1 MKRLVGLV
9 PLVALIATANLARA
23 DIFMR
28 QNQHVDAFQM
38 MGQTQPA
45 TDMEVTVWMT
55 DKGMRSDNPQQS
67 AIVKLDQKM
76 LLLLNHEQR
85 KVARMPLDPDAMAA
99 NIASQGQELSAGDKA
114 QFQEM
119 MGKMSEIKVSI
130 TETGERRKIGD
141 WNCTKYLQTIE
152 TFMGPA
158 TTEVWA
164 TEDLEIDMD
173 RYVDLTTAMMA
184 MQPGMKENLAQVQS
198 ELKKIK
204 GVRVHEKTSNDM
216 MGTKVNSTITLIEF
230 KQGKA
235 PDDLFDLPQGYTNQ

>member
-1 MKRLVGLV
+1 MKRLASLA
-9 PLVALIATANLARA
+9 LLIALIVTADVARA

-28 QNQHVDAFQM
+28 QNQQVDSFQM

-55 DKGMRSDNPQQS
+55 DRGMRSDNPQQS

-85 KVARMPLDPDAMAA
+85 RIVRMPLDADAMAS
-99 NIASQGQELSAGDKA
+99 NIASQGRDLSADDQT

-119 MGKMSEIKVSI
+119 MGKMSQIKVSI
-130 TETGERRKIGD
+130 TETAEKRKIGD

-164 TEDLEIDMD
+164 TEDLEIDLD

-184 MQPGMKENLAQVQS
+184 MQPGMKENLAEIQQ

-216 MGTKVNSTITLIEF
+216 MGTKVNSTITLLEF
-230 KQGKA
+230 KEEKA
-235 PDDLFDLPQGYTNQ
+235 PDDLFDLPKGYTNQ